1 MHEQKWDAMS
11 EKDFDAMLSGS
22 IPELPPQEAVRGVT
36 PWKRAMNFV
45 LVGMALGTVTLQF
58 WHLQYI
64 LPVIG
69 LVLCL
74 LGFRTLRRENGWFEA
89 CFLLAALRCV
99 CLFPARILDT
109 TILQPSVMTQ
119 SVGLVLAVVN
129 TLLQFAGF
137 FCLWRGLLAVQR
149 KAGLP
154 PRAGAAFALLIWY
167 ALLCALGLVQYS
179 GWIIVL
185 AMVAGYVL
193 ILRSIYK
200 ISKSLAEAGYA
211 IRPAAVR
218 VPDWGV
224 ALALA
229 GVLVVGCAAG
239 YLFGSSVPMDW
250 QAAEQAEQAETAVI
264 KAHLLELGFPED
276 VLRDLTAEELA
287 ACKDALRVVV
297 DTQYDRP
304 DSKRKMQQEL
314 STPLRLTGIAVELA
328 GEEERWVIIH
338 HFLWVEDPE
347 FFGTESLQ
355 LWPAYQIPTSGWTA
369 AGPVTGRVLHDRDGQ
384 TYAAPYYFTGER
396 AYPNS
401 SSPNQSLTDF
411 FAGFSLPRQDEN
423 RRGYLLYSMTA
434 TEAGSMISS
443 WLGYTHQ
450 YTWRQY
456 PATSTA
462 WERQMASPASN
473 FLGAFTRVQAALQF
487 RPEETKLQP

>member
-1 MHEQKWDAMS
+1 M
-11 EKDFDAMLSGS
+11 
-22 IPELPPQEAVRGVT
+22 
-36 PWKRAMNFV
+36 
-45 LVGMALGTVTLQF
+45 
-58 WHLQYI
+58 
-64 LPVIG
+64 
-69 LVLCL
+69 
-74 LGFRTLRRENGWFEA
+74 
-89 CFLLAALRCV
+89 
-99 CLFPARILDT
+99 
-109 TILQPSVMTQ
+109 
-119 SVGLVLAVVN
+119 
-129 TLLQFAGF
+129 
-137 FCLWRGLLAVQR
+137 
-149 KAGLP
+149 
-154 PRAGAAFALLIWY
+154 
-167 ALLCALGLVQYS
+167 
-179 GWIIVL
+179 
-185 AMVAGYVL
+185 
-193 ILRSIYK
+193 
-200 ISKSLAEAGYA
+200 
-211 IRPAAVR
+211 
-218 VPDWGV
+218 
-224 ALALA
+224 
-229 GVLVVGCAAG
+229 
-239 YLFGSSVPMDW
+239 
-250 QAAEQAEQAETAVI
+250 
-264 KAHLLELGFPED
+264 
-276 VLRDLTAEELA
+276 
-287 ACKDALRVVV
+287 
-297 DTQYDRP
+297 
-304 DSKRKMQQEL
+304 
-314 STPLRLTGIAVELA
+314 ELA

-411 FAGFSLPRQDEN
+411 FAGFSLPRQGEN